1 MSRTIPVPDQIEID
15 KNYAVEP
22 IIVLKI
28 EWSGGTKYY
37 ASKKFGNGDGS
48 TIASASG
55 TLMNIENFSEQIKV
69 GNSGKINDISVQLT
83 GLRSYYD
90 SEVVYNTACTVSQH
104 FISDGVLTT
113 GIDMFVGKIASPI
126 TWNESTDILSFDVIS
141 QVPSGEY
148 GFALSEDGSYGYTPD
163 DDAYDVPWPI
173 VFGKCLNVPSV
184 RIQTGATGKI
194 TEPMTRTSTILE
206 VEDGDKFIQLTT
218 LRLFIGGIV
227 VTGQFDGT
235 QLTISTMNEAKY
247 TSIAIAAVP
256 GGDDDVDNYSV
267 IWLNANVDVKGTHL
281 YSSILRQYNYC
292 YRQETIGGI
301 TKVWCSHKWGSF
313 SNQVWVDSRPTIITE
328 VAGAPRDSWAAPPM
342 QFIFGFVVKT
352 DSAVYRINTDGT
364 IHSDSQVKYVAGLF
378 ADTVLDVKAYRTL
391 DKEKVLCNIPS
402 SYYTKTIEDVGAG
415 FNSLTITMDQLLS
428 SRDREGWSDELF
440 VSIDG
445 VQSSNTS
452 ILLKW
457 LIDTYTNLSTNTSSF
472 GTSALN
478 NYPSNFVLF
487 GQGDTMKICEEIAW
501 QARCSLKIVND
512 TVYLIYLS
520 LIPSSV
526 KNIDDDDFEIKTT
539 HLSLSDETE
548 IITKFIAT
556 WKQSYSPEDNIQT
569 YMKKEN
575 ISAYGL
581 TKQEFSFYI
590 YNVKEW
596 VEKSTTF
603 WAHRYANVW
612 KQLIFNSFLNNIGL
626 EATDAVFLQTTLHN
640 IISTATICLVQSISI
655 EQLNGLVNLE
665 LWLPVLAGAQI
676 ADANAWMTDGE
687 GLIDVDVS
695 NLREYD
701 YEVELEEAD
710 SQSRSSIQTEEKT
723 GSAIPRSIEGWTLIA
738 TTLENVQNR
747 SYIYCSIL
755 NIDAPDWIIG
765 RIPDYIIGEPVK
777 HGSILAVCKLSHAST
792 SGNQPVVDGND
803 YWYDC
808 DNVAVQYTQPNPNL
822 TMKDMEPA
830 FIKDMDINV
839 SFASGVFIFN
849 GQLHPETLMGRVM
862 QFKCTEDAPAQVFIA
877 AKLTQFDNA
886 LPWTT
891 TTYMQRHKFVIHS
904 SRLFE
909 CLKPHESEL
918 VFSQPISGSVW
929 TSYWFEW
936 ITDNIYFEIKG
947 ATNLDDLNLP
957 FETGDLLHAKYD
969 LYQDRWN
976 GIEIQYKGGGGKE
989 IAYCKE
995 DAPDADEI
1003 TCYLGAD
1010 LLNWDSG
1017 KTYDIDNWVEV
1028 AGIEYKSLQ
1037 NDNTNHAVSDG
1048 TWWEVGTISVMVKCL
1063 IINGSSLLY
1072 AGPPLHN
1079 GDPIFVENVIV
1090 DGESVL
1096 YCTNIEFNGARF
1108 SP

>member
-1 MSRTIPVPDQIEID
+1 MSRIIPGSDLIEIN

-22 IIVLKI
+22 IVILGI

-37 ASKKFGNGDGS
+37 ASKKFGSGDGS
-48 TIASASG
+48 TSSNAIG

-69 GNSGKINDISVQLT
+69 GNSGKINNISVQLS

-90 SEVVYNTACTVSQH
+90 SEVIYNTACTVSQH
-104 FISDGVLTT
+104 FISDKVLTT
-113 GIDMFVGKIASPI
+113 GIVMFAGKIASPI

-148 GFALSEDGSYGYTPD
+148 GFALNEDDSYGYTPD

-173 VFGKCLNVPSV
+173 VFGKCLNVPSL

-194 TEPMTRTSTILE
+194 TEQMIRTSTILE
-206 VEDGDKFIQLTT
+206 VEDGDKFAQLTT
-218 LRLFIGGIV
+218 LRLYIGGIV

-235 QLTISTMNEAKY
+235 QLTISTMNEARY

-256 GGDDDVDNYSV
+256 GGDDDANNYSV
-267 IWLNANVDVKGTHL
+267 IWLNANVDVKGSHL

-292 YRQETIGGI
+292 YRQETVDGI
-301 TKVWCSHKWGSF
+301 TKVWCSHKWGSYD
-313 SNQVWVDSRPTIITE
+313 NQVWIDSRPTIITE

-342 QFIFGFVVKT
+342 QFITGFVVKT
-352 DSAVYRINTDGT
+352 DSAVYRINTDGS
-364 IHSDSQVKYVAGLF
+364 IHSDSQVRYVAGLF

-391 DKEKVLCNIPS
+391 DKEKVLCNVPS
-402 SYYTKTIEDVGAG
+402 SYYTKTTEDVGAG

-457 LIDTYTNLSTNTSSF
+457 LIDTYTNLSTDSTSFS
-472 GTSALN
+472 TSVLD

-487 GQGDTMKICEEIAW
+487 DQGDTMKICEEIAW

-520 LIPSSV
+520 LQPSTV
-526 KNIDDDDFEIKTT
+526 EIINNDDFEIKTT
-539 HLSLSDETE
+539 HLLLSDETE
-548 IITKFIAT
+548 IVTKFIAK
-556 WKQSYSPEDNIQT
+556 WKQSYSPEDIIQT
-569 YMKKEN
+569 YTKKEN
-575 ISAYGL
+575 ISDYGL
-581 TKQEFSFYI
+581 IKQEFNFYI

-596 VEKSTTF
+596 IEKSVAF
-603 WAHRYANVW
+603 WAHRYANIW
-612 KQLIFNSFLNNIGL
+612 KQVLFDSFLNNIGL
-626 EATDAVFLQTTLHN
+626 EATDAILLQTTLHN
-640 IISTATICLVQSISI
+640 IVTVPTICIIQNISI
-655 EQLNGLVNLE
+655 EQLNGLVVLE
-665 LWLPVLAGAQI
+665 LWLPVLAGAQT

-687 GLIDVDVS
+687 ALVDVDVS

-701 YEVELEEAD
+701 YEIELEEAD
-710 SQSRSSIQTEEKT
+710 NESRTSIRTEEKIR
-723 GSAIPRSIEGWTLIA
+723 SAIPRSVEGWTLIA

-755 NIDAPDWIIG
+755 NIDAPDWIVG

-777 HGSILAVCKLSHAST
+777 HGSILAVCRQSHT
-792 SGNQPVVDGND
+792 PTLGNQPIVDGND

-830 FIKDMDINV
+830 FIKNMDINV

-862 QFKCTEDAPAQVFIA
+862 QFKCTENAPAQVYIA

-886 LPWTT
+886 PGWTT
-891 TTYMQRHKFVIHS
+891 TTYMQRHKFVIHT

-909 CLKPHESEL
+909 CLKPHESEN
-918 VFSQPISGSVW
+918 VFSQPINGSVW
-929 TSYWFEW
+929 PSYWFEW
-936 ITDNIYFEIKG
+936 TTNNIHFEIKG
-947 ATNLDDLNLP
+947 ATNLDNVTYPLVTDDLI
-957 FETGDLLHAKYD
+957 TAKYD
-969 LYQDRWN
+969 LYNNQWN
-976 GIEIQYKGGGGKE
+976 AVAVIYNVGYRK
-989 IAYCKE
+989 AYCKVAAGSGNTIICYL
-995 DAPDADEI
+995 DVDGTGGEI
-1003 TCYLGAD
+1003 TVTIEIANGSNLNEAFP
-1010 LLNWDSG
+1010 LLANGTLIMVW
-1017 KTYDIDNWVEV
+1017 
-1028 AGIEYKSLQ
+1028 
-1037 NDNTNHAVSDG
+1037 NDNG
-1048 TWWEVGTISVMVKCL
+1048 TWR
-1063 IINGSSLLY
+1063 N
-1072 AGPPLHN
+1072 AGNPFIAN
-1079 GDPIFVENVIV
+1079 EECD
-1090 DGESVL
+1090 
-1096 YCTNIEFNGARF
+1096 T
-1108 SP
+1108 